1 LSDEGMKEMAELL
14 RKGAKMLSMNC
25 PECSSPLFQLKTGEI
40 ICPSCR
46 REVKVVDTGEDAERV
61 TLTASL
67 ERTLTAKLHLIQR
80 RLEAEEDPERIK
92 SLTETLTT
100 LLAALRQLKVDERP
114 SKTK

>member
-1 LSDEGMKEMAELL
+1 MKEMAALL
-14 RKGAKMLSMNC
+14 RKGAKMLSINC

-40 ICPSCR
+40 LCPSCR
-46 REVKVVDTGEDAERV
+46 REVKVLEAGEDAEKV
-61 TLTASL
+61 TLSIGL
-67 ERTLTAKLHLIQR
+67 ERTLTAKLQLIQR

-100 LLAALRQLKVDERP
+100 LFSALRQLRADERP